1 MSLYLMS
8 ISTTIEGQIYNN
20 DKGKNSII
28 YKIENKRASDAFD
41 GGQKRGKERGSEKER
56 RGWGK

>member
-1 MSLYLMS
+1 M
-8 ISTTIEGQIYNN
+8 EGQIYNN